1 MIGRPRKPLDGKA
14 DLKAVRQR
22 LKDKNLEGWQRQRLQ
37 VAQMGLEGTKTQPQI
52 AEETGVHQRTVR
64 VWFGLLRS
72 GGLEKLLRKAEKG
85 KGPTSWLD
93 EATAG
98 QMQQQLREGKWR
110 RAEDA
115 QGWLEEKLGCKLKL
129 VTVYKYLG
137 KCEARLKVPRPIHAR
152 QEPEAVETF
161 RANFR
166 AQLLGKEIARTQRVH
181 IWVKDEV
188 RFGLQPVTRRVWTR
202 KGVEVKAVVHPR
214 YKWGYTFGA
223 LELGGA
229 SSAEFLHTDTVCQQ
243 ATAAFYGQLA
253 ASDKEAVHIVI
264 ADGAGFH
271 LEEGNELL
279 PKNVRII
286 TLPPYSPELN
296 PIEQLWDIVK
306 DRICNRVWEDLDELQ
321 GAINRVLEE
330 YWSNPARVRSLL
342 GNHFVHSEANASSM
356 RDAAA

>member
-1 MIGRPRKPLDGKA
+1 MKGRPRAAMDGKV
-14 DLKAVRQR
+14 DLQAVRQR
-22 LKDKNLEGWQRQRLQ
+22 LKNKRLEGRQRQRLQ
-37 VAQMGLEGTKTQPQI
+37 AAQMGLAGMHTLKEI
-52 AEETGVHQRTVR
+52 AAEVGVHPRTIST
-64 VWFGLLRS
+64 WMEMLRE
-72 GGLEKLLRKAEKG
+72 GGLESLLAVRPRA

-93 EATAG
+93 EATAR

-166 AQLLGKEIARTQRVH
+166 AQLQGKEIARTQRVH
-181 IWVKDEV
+181 IWVEDEA
-188 RFGLQPVTRRVWTR
+188 RFGLQPVTRRVWTS

-243 ATAAFYGQLA
+243 ATAAFYRQLA

-279 PKNVRII
+279 PTNVRVI

-306 DRICNRVWEDLDELQ
+306 DRICNRVWKDLEELHD
-321 GAINRVLEE
+321 AINRVLEE
-330 YWSNPARVRSLL
+330 YWSDPVRVRSLL
-342 GNHFVHSEANASSM
+342 GNHFVHSEANASFRSII
-356 RDAAA
+356 AA

>member
-1 MIGRPRKPLDGKA
+1 MKGRPRKPVDVKA
-14 DLKAVRQR
+14 DVKAVRAR
-22 LKDKNLEGWQRQRLQ
+22 LKEKSLEGWQRQRLQ
-37 VAQMGLEGTKTQPQI
+37 AAQLGMEGSHTLPEI
-52 AEETGVHQRTVR
+52 ADAVGVHRRTVSTWLDMLR
-64 VWFGLLRS
+64 EGGVEGLV
-72 GGLEKLLRKAEKG
+72 AERPRG
-85 KGPTSWLD
+85 KGPGSWLD
-93 EATAG
+93 EATAR
-98 QMQQQLREGKWR
+98 QMQEQLREGKWR

-115 QGWLEEKLGCKLKL
+115 QGWLEQKLGRKLKL

-166 AQLLGKEIARTQRVH
+166 AQLQAKEIARSQRVH
-181 IWVKDEV
+181 IWVEDEA
-188 RFGLQPVTRRVWTR
+188 RFGLQPVTRRVWAS
-202 KGVEVKAVVHPR
+202 KGVEVKAAVHPR

-243 ATAAFYGQLA
+243 ATAAFYEQLA
-253 ASDKEAVHIVI
+253 ASDRDAVHIVI

-279 PKNVRII
+279 PKNLRVI

-306 DRICNRVWEDLDELQ
+306 DRICNRIWGELKELQ
-321 GAINRVLEE
+321 DAINRVLEE

-342 GNHFVHSEANASSM
+342 GNHFVHSEANASYNSVI
-356 RDAAA
+356 AA